1 VNLEAEIVFNFRRF
15 GVVSPSSF
23 SSANF
28 VPSGLS
34 PTLSHSVFRNH
45 FMDTGQILA
54 DILVAGEMRIHLIGV
69 AGSGMSGIAGLL
81 LALGHRVSG
90 SDKVSSLETDRLC
103 KLGLQFSCPHTA
115 DAVRDADIVIF
126 SSAIKPGNV
135 AYDEAHQL
143 GKMMVRRAD
152 ALAAVMHRKRGIA
165 VAGMHGKTTTSSMA
179 AHVLRVGGLKPSHY
193 VGAEIPILGTN
204 AHWDTEGEYFVAE
217 GDESDGTI
225 ALYHPEHSILLNIEE
240 EHMDFYESLAA
251 IEAVYGQLLDQTSG
265 NIFYCVD
272 DAHAARVCKGRPNAI
287 SYGETDSAEFRFQ
300 TVLSRSFH
308 SKFKVFRREKWLG
321 DFALNIP
328 GKHNISNATGVI
340 ALATVLGIDVAKIA
354 EAFESFRG
362 AKRRFEVKYR
372 SDNYM
377 VVDDYGHHPSEIK
390 ATLETARAVCTGRVM
405 VMFQPHRYSRTQA
418 LQHEF
423 GNAFGKADRLF
434 VADVYAAS
442 EKPIPGVTGQ
452 TIVDAVARTG
462 HDGAHYI
469 ADRKQIPA
477 ALGPLLEP
485 GDLVLSLGAGDIH
498 EQGTRLA
505 ADLARLEELR
515 AAMGTGVARLYEPL
529 ARHTTLRVGGPAQ
542 YWLEPETEAGFARLV
557 RHCTANAIQLFVI
570 GRGSNLLI
578 SDSGIPGAVVHLS
591 RGEFRNITVNGTEIT
606 AGAGVKL
613 KELAYAARD
622 ALIAGFEWLEGIP
635 GQVGGALRMNA
646 GAMGGETFRQVCSV
660 RYVDEQGAFHTTTPA
675 EMQVHYRDVP
685 SLARNYALAAT
696 FKGWPGK
703 AEEIHALL
711 EASMQKRRTSQP
723 KESSA
728 GCIFKNPPSCPAGKL
743 VDELGL
749 KDMRVGGARVSSVHG
764 NFIVNDGNATAS
776 EVLELI
782 AKIKAVA
789 REQRGI
795 ELETEVQILGVS

>member
-1 VNLEAEIVFNFRRF
+1 VTSKAEIDFNLPRF
-15 GVVSPSSF
+15 GVLSNLAFSALESRPST
-23 SSANF
+23 SS
-28 VPSGLS
+28 
-34 PTLSHSVFRNH
+34 
-45 FMDTGQILA
+45 MDTGQILA

-90 SDKVSSLETDRLC
+90 SDKVTTVETGRLRE
-103 KLGLQFSCPHTA
+103 LGLQFSSPHTA
-115 DAVRDADIVIF
+115 DAVREADIVIF

-135 AYDEAHQL
+135 AYDEAHRL

-165 VAGMHGKTTTSSMA
+165 IAGMHGKTTTSSMA
-179 AHVLRVGGLKPSHY
+179 AHVLRVGGLRPSHY
-193 VGAEIPILGTN
+193 VGAEIPILGSN
-204 AHWDTEGEYFVAE
+204 AHWDPEGEYFVAE

-240 EHMDFYESLAA
+240 EHMDFYENLAA

-272 DAHAARVCKGRPNAI
+272 DPNAARVCGGRPNAI
-287 SYGETDSAEFRFQ
+287 SFGETDSAEFRFQ
-300 TVLSRSFH
+300 PVLSRSFH

-328 GKHNISNATGVI
+328 GRHNISNATGVI
-340 ALATVLGIDVAKIA
+340 ALATVLGVAVEKIA

-390 ATLETARAVCTGRVM
+390 ATLETARAVCSGRVI

-423 GNAFGKADRLF
+423 GAAFAKADRVF
-434 VADVYAAS
+434 VTDVYAAS

-462 HDGAHYI
+462 HDGAQYVPV
-469 ADRKQIPA
+469 RQQMPA
-477 ALGPLLEP
+477 AVGPLLEP
-485 GDLVLSLGAGDIH
+485 GDLILSLGAGDIH
-498 EQGTRLA
+498 EQGALLA

-515 AAMGTGVARLYEPL
+515 AAMGPGVARLYEPL
-529 ARHTTLRVGGPAQ
+529 AGHTTLRVGGPAQ
-542 YWLEPETEAGFARLV
+542 FWLEPETEAGFARLV
-557 RHCTANAIQLFVI
+557 RHCTANAIPLFVI

-578 SDSGIPGAVVHLS
+578 RDGGISGAVVHLA
-591 RGEFRNITVNGTEIT
+591 RGEFRHIEVNGTLIT

-622 ALIAGFEWLEGIP
+622 ALIADFEFLEGIP

-646 GAMGGETFRQVCSV
+646 GAMGSETFRQVVSV
-660 RYVDEQGAFHTTTPA
+660 RFVDEQGNFHTKTPA
-675 EMQVHYRDVP
+675 DLEVHYRNVP
-685 SLARNYALAAT
+685 SLARNYAVAAA
-696 FKGWPGK
+696 FQGQPGN
-703 AEEIHALL
+703 AGEIHALL
-711 EASMQKRRTSQP
+711 DASMQKRRSSQP

-728 GCIFKNPPSCPAGKL
+728 GCIFKNPAACPAGKL
-743 VDELGL
+743 VDELGF
-749 KDMRVGGARVSSVHG
+749 KDTRIGGARVSAIHG
-764 NFIVNDGNATAS
+764 NFIVNDGNATAA
-776 EVLELI
+776 EVLALI
-782 AKIKAVA
+782 DKIKAAA

-795 ELETEVQILGVS
+795 ELETEVQILGES

>member
-1 VNLEAEIVFNFRRF
+1 
-15 GVVSPSSF
+15 
-23 SSANF
+23 
-28 VPSGLS
+28 
-34 PTLSHSVFRNH
+34 
-45 FMDTGQILA
+45 MDTGQILA
-54 DILVAGEMRIHLIGV
+54 DILVAGEMRVHLIGV

-90 SDKVSSLETDRLC
+90 SDKVGSIETDRLRG
-103 KLGLQFSCPHTA
+103 LGLQFTSPHTA
-115 DAVRDADIVIF
+115 EVVRESDIVIF

-135 AYDEAHQL
+135 AYDEAHRL

-165 VAGMHGKTTTSSMA
+165 IAGMHGKTTTSSMA
-179 AHVLRVGGLKPSHY
+179 AHVLRVGGLRPSHY
-193 VGAEIPILGTN
+193 VGAEIPILGVN
-204 AHWDTEGEYFVAE
+204 AHWDAEGEYFVAE

-265 NIFYCVD
+265 KIFYCVD
-272 DAHAARVCKGRPNAI
+272 DPHAARVCKGRANAI

-308 SKFKVFRREKWLG
+308 SKFKVYWREKWLG

-340 ALATVLGIDVAKIA
+340 ALGTVLGVSVEHIA

-390 ATLETARAVCTGRVM
+390 ATLETARSVCSGRVM

-423 GNAFGKADRLF
+423 GAAFGKADRVF
-434 VADVYAAS
+434 VSDVYAAS

-452 TIVDAVARTG
+452 TIVDAMTRTG
-462 HDGAHYI
+462 HEGAQFV
-469 ADRKQIPA
+469 AARQNIPA

-515 AAMGTGVARLYEPL
+515 AAMGAGVARLYEPL
-529 ARHTTLRVGGPAQ
+529 AKHTTLRVGGPAQ

-557 RHCTANAIQLFVI
+557 RHCTANGIKLFVI

-578 SDSGIPGAVVHLS
+578 RDGGIAGAVVHLA
-591 RGEFRNITVNGTEIT
+591 RGEFRNISVNGTEIT

-622 ALIAGFEWLEGIP
+622 ALIGGFEWFEGIP

-646 GAMGGETFRQVCSV
+646 GAMGGETFRHVVSV
-660 RYVDEQGAFHTTTPA
+660 RFIDEQGAFQTKTPG
-675 EMQVHYRDVP
+675 EMKVHYRDVP
-685 SLARNYALAAT
+685 TLTRNYAVAAT
-696 FKGWPGK
+696 FAGTPGT
-703 AEEIHALL
+703 AEEIHAALD
-711 EASMQKRRTSQP
+711 ASMQKRRATQP

-728 GCIFKNPPSCPAGKL
+728 GCIFKNPARCPAGKL

-749 KDMRVGGARVSSVHG
+749 KDTRIGGARVSPVHG
-764 NFIVNDGNATAS
+764 NFIVNDGNATAAD
-776 EVLELI
+776 VLALI
-782 AKIKAVA
+782 EKIKATA
-789 REQRGI
+789 REERGI
-795 ELETEVQILGVS
+795 ELETEVQILGEA

>member
-1 VNLEAEIVFNFRRF
+1 
-15 GVVSPSSF
+15 
-23 SSANF
+23 
-28 VPSGLS
+28 
-34 PTLSHSVFRNH
+34 
-45 FMDTGQILA
+45 MDTGQILA

-90 SDKVSSLETDRLC
+90 SDKVTTVETDRLRG
-103 KLGLQFSCPHTA
+103 LGLEFSCPHTA
-115 DAVRDADIVIF
+115 EAVRDADIVIF
-126 SSAIKPGNV
+126 SSAIRPGNV
-135 AYDEAHQL
+135 AYDEAHRM

-165 VAGMHGKTTTSSMA
+165 IAGMHGKTTTSSMA

-204 AHWDTEGEYFVAE
+204 AFWDTEGEYFVAE

-225 ALYHPEHSILLNIEE
+225 ALYHPEHTILLNIEE
-240 EHMDFYESLAA
+240 EHLDFYENLAA
-251 IEAVYGQLLDQTSG
+251 IEAVYSQLLDQTSG
-265 NIFYCVD
+265 TIFYCVD
-272 DAHAARVCKGRPNAI
+272 DPHAARVCKGRPNAI

-308 SKFKVFRREKWLG
+308 SEFKVYRREKWLG

-328 GKHNISNATGVI
+328 GRHNISNATGVI
-340 ALATVLGIDVAKIA
+340 ALATVLGVSVEKIA

-390 ATLETARAVCTGRVM
+390 ATLETARALCRGRVM

-423 GNAFGKADRLF
+423 GAAFAKADRVF
-434 VADVYAAS
+434 VTEVYAAS

-452 TIVDAVARTG
+452 TIVDAAARNG
-462 HDGAHYI
+462 NDGAQYI
-469 ADRKQIPA
+469 PSRKQIPT

-485 GDLVLSLGAGDIH
+485 GDLILSLGAGDIH
-498 EQGTRLA
+498 EQGKQIAT
-505 ADLARLEELR
+505 DLARLEELS
-515 AAMGTGVARLYEPL
+515 AAMGPGIAKLYEPL

-542 YWLEPETEAGFARLV
+542 FWLEPETEAGFARLV
-557 RHCTANAIQLFVI
+557 RHCTVNQIKLFVI

-578 SDSGIPGAVVHLS
+578 RDNGISGAVVHLS
-591 RGEFRNITVNGTEIT
+591 RGEFRHIAVNGLQIT
-606 AGAGVKL
+606 AGVGVKQ

-622 ALIAGFEWLEGIP
+622 ALIAGFEWMEGIP

-646 GAMGGETFRQVCSV
+646 GAMGGETFRQVVNV
-660 RYVDEQGAFHTTTPA
+660 RFIDEQGNFHTKTPA
-675 EMQVHYRDVP
+675 ELEVHYRDVP
-685 SLARNYALAAT
+685 SLARNYAVAAT
-696 FKGWPGK
+696 FEGTPGK

-728 GCIFKNPPSCPAGKL
+728 GCIFKNPAQCPAGKL

-749 KDMRVGGARVSSVHG
+749 KDTRVGGARVSTVHG
-764 NFIVNDGNATAS
+764 NFIVNDGNATAAD
-776 EVLELI
+776 VLELI
-782 AKIKAVA
+782 EKIKAVA
-789 REQRGI
+789 RKERGI
-795 ELETEVQILGVS
+795 ELETEVQILGDV

>member
-1 VNLEAEIVFNFRRF
+1 
-15 GVVSPSSF
+15 
-23 SSANF
+23 
-28 VPSGLS
+28 
-34 PTLSHSVFRNH
+34 
-45 FMDTGQILA
+45 MDTGQILA

-90 SDKVSSLETDRLC
+90 SDKVTSIETDRLRG
-103 KLGLQFSCPHTA
+103 LGLQFSCPHTA
-115 DAVRDADIVIF
+115 EAVRDADIVIF
-126 SSAIKPGNV
+126 SSAIKPGNL
-135 AYDEAHQL
+135 AYDEAHRL

-152 ALAAVMHRKRGIA
+152 ALAAIMHRKRGIA

-179 AHVLRVGGLKPSHY
+179 AHVLRVGGLRPSHY

-204 AHWDTEGEYFVAE
+204 ARWDPDGEYFVAE

-240 EHMDFYESLAA
+240 EHLDFYENLAA
-251 IEAVYGQLLDQTSG
+251 IEAVYAQLLDQTSG
-265 NIFYCVD
+265 SIFYCID
-272 DAHAARVCKGRPNAI
+272 DANTARVCKGRPNAI
-287 SYGETDSAEFRFQ
+287 SFGETDSAEFRFQ

-308 SKFKVFRREKWLG
+308 SQFKVFRREKWLG
-321 DFALNIP
+321 DFELNIP
-328 GKHNISNATGVI
+328 GRHNISNATGVI
-340 ALATVLGIDVAKIA
+340 ALATVLGVGVEKIA
-354 EAFESFRG
+354 EAFRSFSG

-390 ATLETARAVCTGRVM
+390 ATLDTARAVCSGRVM

-418 LQHEF
+418 LQDE
-423 GNAFGKADRLF
+423 FGKAFQRADRVF

-452 TIVDAVARTG
+452 TIVDAMARHG
-462 HDGAHYI
+462 HEAAQYV
-469 ADRKQIPA
+469 ADRRQIPA

-485 GDLVLSLGAGDIH
+485 GDLILSLGAGDIH
-498 EQGTRLA
+498 EQGARLA
-505 ADLARLEELR
+505 TDLAKIEELC
-515 AAMGTGVARLYEPL
+515 AAMGPGVSRLYEPL
-529 ARHTTLRVGGPAQ
+529 AKHTTLRVGGPAQ

-557 RHCTANAIQLFVI
+557 RHCAVNSIPLFVI

-578 SDSGIPGAVVHLS
+578 RDGGISGAVVHLA
-591 RGEFRNITVNGTEIT
+591 RGEFRRIEVAETTIT

-646 GAMGGETFRQVCSV
+646 GAMGGETFGQVVSV
-660 RYVDEQGAFHTTTPA
+660 RFVDEQGKFHTKTPTQL
-675 EMQVHYRDVP
+675 EVHYRDVP
-685 SLARNYALAAT
+685 SLARNYAVAAT
-696 FKGWPGK
+696 FQGQPGK

-711 EASMQKRRTSQP
+711 EASMQKRRTTQP

-728 GCIFKNPPSCPAGKL
+728 GCIFKNPAACPAGKL
-743 VDELGL
+743 VEELGL
-749 KDMRVGGARVSSVHG
+749 KEARVGGARVSSIHG
-764 NFIVNDGNATAS
+764 NFIVNDGNATAAD
-776 EVLELI
+776 VLALI
-782 AKIKAVA
+782 DRIKALA
-789 REQRGI
+789 RERRGI
-795 ELETEVQILGVS
+795 ELETEVQILGEL

>member
-1 VNLEAEIVFNFRRF
+1 
-15 GVVSPSSF
+15 
-23 SSANF
+23 
-28 VPSGLS
+28 
-34 PTLSHSVFRNH
+34 
-45 FMDTGQILA
+45 MDTGQILA

-90 SDKVSSLETDRLC
+90 SDKVSSIETERLRG
-103 KLGLQFSCPHTA
+103 LGLQFSCPHTA
-115 DAVRDADIVIF
+115 DAVGDADIVIF

-135 AYDEAHQL
+135 AYDEAHRL

-152 ALAAVMHRKRGIA
+152 ALAAVMNRKRGIA
-165 VAGMHGKTTTSSMA
+165 IAGMHGKTTTSSMA
-179 AHVLRVGGLKPSHY
+179 AHVLRVGGLRPSHY

-204 AHWDTEGEYFVAE
+204 AHWDNDGEYFVAE

-251 IEAVYGQLLDQTSG
+251 IEAVYSQLLDQTTG

-272 DAHAARVCKGRPNAI
+272 DPHTARVCKGRSNAI

-300 TVLSRSFH
+300 PVLSRGFH
-308 SKFKVFRREKWLG
+308 SRFKVYRREKWLG
-321 DFALNIP
+321 DFLLNIP
-328 GKHNISNATGVI
+328 GRHNISNATGVI
-340 ALATVLGIDVAKIA
+340 ALATVLGVEIEKIA
-354 EAFESFRG
+354 EAFDTFRG

-405 VMFQPHRYSRTQA
+405 VMFQPHRYSRTMA

-423 GNAFGKADRLF
+423 GAAFAKANRLF

-462 HDGAHYI
+462 HDGAQYI
-469 ADRKQIPA
+469 AARKDIPA

-485 GDLVLSLGAGDIH
+485 GDLIISLGAGDIH

-505 ADLARLEELR
+505 KDLAKLEELQ
-515 AAMGTGVARLYEPL
+515 AAMGPGIARLYEPL

-542 YWLEPETEAGFARLV
+542 FWLEPETEAGFARLV
-557 RHCTANAIQLFVI
+557 RHCTANAIKLFVI
-570 GRGSNLLI
+570 GRGSNLLVRDGGI
-578 SDSGIPGAVVHLS
+578 SGAVVHLA
-591 RGEFRNITVNGTEIT
+591 RGEFRQISVTGMQIT
-606 AGAGVKL
+606 AGAGVKQ

-622 ALIAGFEWLEGIP
+622 ALIAGFEWFEGIP

-646 GAMGGETFRQVCSV
+646 GAMGGETFRQVINV
-660 RYVDEQGAFHTTTPA
+660 RYVDEQGNFHTKTPA
-675 EMQVHYRDVP
+675 ELDVHYRDVP
-685 SLARNYALAAT
+685 SLAHNYAVAAT
-696 FKGWPGK
+696 FGGQPGN

-711 EASMQKRRTSQP
+711 EASMHKRRSTQP

-728 GCIFKNPPSCPAGKL
+728 GCIFKNPSAYPAGKL

-749 KDMRVGGARVSSVHG
+749 KETRVGGARVSSVHG
-764 NFIVNDGNATAS
+764 NFIVNDGNGTAAD
-776 EVLELI
+776 VLELI
-782 AKIKAVA
+782 EKIKTVA
-789 REQRGI
+789 RERRGI
-795 ELETEVQILGVS
+795 ELETEVQILGDA